1 MSDYEEEKIEQTYVD
16 MDDQELTNE
25 LLQELYDL
33 TGLKKELNKLDVK
46 QD

>member
-16 MDDQELTNE
+16 MDDQELANE
-25 LLQELYDL
+25 LLQELYHL
-33 TGLKKELNKLDVK
+33 TGLKKELHKPDVK

>member
-16 MDDQELTNE
+16 MDDQELANE

-33 TGLKKELNKLDVK
+33 TGLKKELHKPDVK